1 MLAASR
7 MPCAVLATVLSG
19 AKLAWRARLGQRG
32 PATAR
37 AHGPCLCHGISN
49 INIQHDHVGNTYGQ
63 GRAMP
68 AARTI
73 GGGQHRH

>member
-32 PATAR
+32 PATAC

-49 INIQHDHVGNTYGQ
+49 INTNTITWGTPTAYGQ
-63 GRAMP
+63 

-73 GGGQHRH
+73 GGGQHCH